1 MVMWTKSNVAIKFS
15 NGDMQ
20 ENQMLLPIDIDSNT
34 FLCIREKKK
43 EQWKILE
50 NNNRNHKIEK
60 WKRTHYLW
68 IDKESYLT

>member
-1 MVMWTKSNVAIKFS
+1 MVMCTKSNVAIKFS

-60 WKRTHYLW
+60 WKRTHYSW

>member
-1 MVMWTKSNVAIKFS
+1 MCTKSNVAIKFS

-43 EQWKILE
+43 EQWEILE

-60 WKRTHYLW
+60 WKRTHYPW